1 MNAMAG
7 NFTVWFREMER
18 KNCPECTF
26 TGQGKTVFKGS
37 GKDLR
42 TKAVRKTK
50 SPCKMGVF
58 PVQSDIVKG
67 WKESLLRTLFFAG
80 KQDIRKTT
88 DFEKGK
94 NV

>member
-1 MNAMAG
+1 M
-7 NFTVWFREMER
+7 
-18 KNCPECTF
+18 
-26 TGQGKTVFKGS
+26 
-37 GKDLR
+37 R

-50 SPCKMGVF
+50 NPCKMGVF
-58 PVQSDIVKG
+58 PVQSDMVKG